1 MKSMEIETMGM
12 QRSTMVEGDHEG
24 DEKDFL
30 FNHKPHKIRQTPSHT
45 SKVMATNN
53 LETLTPWSC

>member
-1 MKSMEIETMGM
+1 MKSMEIETMGI

-30 FNHKPHKIRQTPSHT
+30 FNHKPCKI
-45 SKVMATNN
+45 
-53 LETLTPWSC
+53 